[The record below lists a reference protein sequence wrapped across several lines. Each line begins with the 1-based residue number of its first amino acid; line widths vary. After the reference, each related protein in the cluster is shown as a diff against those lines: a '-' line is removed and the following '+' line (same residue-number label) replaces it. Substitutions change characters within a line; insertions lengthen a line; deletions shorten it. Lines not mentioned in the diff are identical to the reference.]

1 MNIYLSF
8 IVLEQICRLVIILY
22 SLSGVQQRFSIDL
35 EYPFVQVL
43 HPVLHRLVEMLPG
56 ELHVL
61 VQN

>member
-1 MNIYLSF
+1 VNIDLSL
-8 IVLEQICRLVIILY
+8 IVLEQVRRLIIILY

-35 EYPFVQVL
+35 EYPLVQVL
-43 HPVLHRLVEMLPG
+43 HPMLHRLVKMLPG